1 MSYLCRRPRGGWC
14 VLLAGTAL
22 APHIGWCAPKARA
35 EPKLLSIYPF
45 GGSTGTE
52 LKAAVRGTA
61 LQGSYGVWFDS
72 DDLTATV
79 ERVDIIAEPSEDET
93 KNYGKKKGKEE
104 PKYGAVLAVRIS
116 DSAELGLHRL
126 RLVTPQG
133 LSDSLVFRV
142 HRQPAID
149 ETEQDHSSA
158 EAAQWLKQRPVA
170 VNGKIGAKGEV
181 DYYQFKADAGE
192 ELLFEVY
199 AGTAAMD
206 PTVTLLAPTGSW
218 LNPARLTRLAYND
231 EPVHFPGYSSEPRL
245 TYRFDKAGRYL
256 LRVESFLGAGSADH
270 VYQLRVSPADSAAP
284 KTHRTRFRPAQT
296 LTNRWEERD
305 FTRELPP
312 DHMEVLWSRSVE
324 PPAADDAENE
334 AEDEPNKTNPVFR
347 GAIPVSRV
355 DLGAEP
361 VEVTLPAMIEGAIE
375 RAGDIDRVR
384 FEVKRGDRVVLE
396 IQTTEA
402 TVPDFNPFLK
412 VVDENGIEVFTNVH
426 SNLNNNGGFIMK
438 TVQPKTTFTFRRE
451 GRFTLEIRDITTQL
465 ADDRFGYRV
474 LLRPQVPHVGAVHIA
489 EDHLNLNPGEV
500 KKISIITD
508 QEEGFD
514 GYIGLA
520 AEGLP
525 QGVRTMM
532 ATEVVPEKPPPLN
545 DGKKHRYVAKNHVA
559 TLLVVA
565 DADAPATMMPSKVKI
580 KATPVRAGRMGN
592 PVEVKELLVMVR
604 QPTATVSRDGSA
616 AAGTAR

>member
-1 MSYLCRRPRGGWC
+1 M
-14 VLLAGTAL
+14 
-22 APHIGWCAPKARA
+22 
-35 EPKLLSIYPF
+35 
-45 GGSTGTE
+45 
-52 LKAAVRGTA
+52 
-61 LQGSYGVWFDS
+61 
-72 DDLTATV
+72 
-79 ERVDIIAEPSEDET
+79 DIIAEPSEDET

-181 DYYQFKADAGE
+181 DYYQFEADAGE

-206 PTVTLLAPTGSW
+206 PTLALLAPTGSW
-218 LNPARLTRLAYND
+218 LNPERLARLAYSD

-256 LRVESFLGAGSADH
+256 LRVESFLGGGSADH
-270 VYQLRVSPADSAAP
+270 VYQLRVSPADSVTP

-324 PPAADDAENE
+324 PPAADDAESE
-334 AEDEPNKTNPVFR
+334 AEDEPKKTNPVFR

-355 DLGAEP
+355 DPGAEP

-375 RAGDIDRVR
+375 RAGDIDLVR
-384 FEVKRGDRVVLE
+384 FEAKRGDRVALE
-396 IQTTEA
+396 IETADA

-412 VVDENGIEVFTNVH
+412 VVDENGVEVFTNIH

-438 TVQPKTTFTFRRE
+438 TVQPKTTFTFRRD
-451 GRFTLEIRDITTQL
+451 GKFTLEIRDITTQV
-465 ADDRFGYRV
+465 ADDRFAYRV

-489 EDHLNLNPGEV
+489 QDHLNLNPGEV
-500 KKISIITD
+500 KKISIVTD

-525 QGVRTMM
+525 EGVRAMM
-532 ATEVVPEKPPPLN
+532 ATEVMAEKPPPLN
-545 DGKKHRYVAKNHVA
+545 DGKKHRYAAKNQTA
-559 TLLVVA
+559 TLLFVT
-565 DADAPATMMPSKVKI
+565 DADAPATTTPSKVTI
-580 KATPVRAGRMGN
+580 KATPVRAGRIGS
-592 PVEVKELLVMVR
+592 PIEVKELLIMVR
-604 QPTATVSRDGSA
+604 QPTTTVSRAGSA
-616 AAGTAR
+616 AAGAAR